1 MEEEEKTYV
10 TTYSDEYLKDIKKFS
25 KGDKEVFQRRKSTDT
40 C

>member
-10 TTYSDEYLKDIKKFS
+10 TSYSDEYLKDIKKFS
-25 KGDKEVFQRRKSTDT
+25 KGGESTNT

>member
-1 MEEEEKTYV
+1 MQEEEKTYV

-25 KGDKEVFQRRKSTDT
+25 KGGKSTDT

>member
-10 TTYSDEYLKDIKKFS
+10 TSYSYEY
-25 KGDKEVFQRRKSTDT
+25 KEIFQRGESTNT